1 MWLGRREEARAPAGF
16 IPHCIVLFRG
26 SCRILY
32 VESSVDEI
40 ECIGAR
46 LVLVRASS
54 DLHHEGPHRMRSR
67 RCPSRAPFRHP
78 QRTTSGPR
86 NSFMARRV
94 DIEDLGPPAT
104 DHVNRR
110 RVEEYVANLDHMPPV
125 VVYRTPE
132 GLLLVDGYHRVAAA
146 LRLGR
151 TSIEADIRDGT
162 RSDALEFA
170 IANAAKQGVAPESAL
185 AAIKRRHQR

>member
-1 MWLGRREEARAPAGF
+1 
-16 IPHCIVLFRG
+16 
-26 SCRILY
+26 
-32 VESSVDEI
+32 
-40 ECIGAR
+40 
-46 LVLVRASS
+46 
-54 DLHHEGPHRMRSR
+54 
-67 RCPSRAPFRHP
+67 
-78 QRTTSGPR
+78 
-86 NSFMARRV
+86 MARRV